1 MASKVD
7 TAEYWIRDA
16 IRNVRY
22 AAELA
27 ERPETVRIADFK
39 GVIYAAWQAIRI
51 AEDLGAEMLKPLAD
65 YIKEEA
71 RCLTC

>member
-7 TAEYWIRDA
+7 STEYWIRDA

-27 ERPETVRIADFK
+27 DRPETARFADFR
-39 GVIYAAWQAIRI
+39 GVIFAAWQAIRI
-51 AEDLGAEMLKPLAD
+51 AEDLGAEMLKPLAA
-65 YIKEEA
+65 YKEEVQ
-71 RCLTC
+71 CLTC

>member
-7 TAEYWIRDA
+7 STEYWIRDA

-27 ERPETVRIADFK
+27 ERPETTQFADFK
-39 GVIYAAWQAIRI
+39 GVIFAAWQAIRI
-51 AEDLGAEMLKPLAD
+51 AEDLGAEMLKPLAA
-65 YIKEEA
+65 YKEEA